1 MMWEEIINTAWVK
14 LGLFGLVLVGLV
26 WLVVVMDKRYNRRVK
41 EHKEERLEWMAEI
54 GRQHKETIEVQKE
67 TNNTINN
74 FAQAVYEMKGMLKR

>member
-1 MMWEEIINTAWVK
+1 
-14 LGLFGLVLVGLV
+14 
-26 WLVVVMDKRYNRRVK
+26 MDKRYNRRVK

>member
-1 MMWEEIINTAWVK
+1 MWEEIINAAWVK

-26 WLVVVMDKRYNRRVK
+26 RLVIVMDKRYNRRVK